1 MDELRQMR
9 QRIAELRVLETEL
22 KESNALF
29 QTLFYSSPI
38 GIYIAQDGIFRI
50 AGHQF
55 AQIADYNEGEM
66 ILYSLSVTD
75 AARS

>member
-29 QTLFYSSPI
+29 QTLYSSPI